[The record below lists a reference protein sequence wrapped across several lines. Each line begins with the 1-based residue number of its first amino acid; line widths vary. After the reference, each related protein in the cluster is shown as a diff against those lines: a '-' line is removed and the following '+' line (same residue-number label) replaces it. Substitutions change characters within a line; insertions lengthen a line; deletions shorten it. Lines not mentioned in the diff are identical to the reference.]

1 MAAGDNQAGVV
12 LSLLDRLIDLD
23 PESKREARSN
33 PWEEMRALKLS
44 LCRDLTALLNTRRAE
59 EDFAASYEESTN
71 SLLSFGV
78 ADFTSYDLKSGAD
91 QERVR
96 RSIERA
102 VRQFEPRLARVT
114 VSVEEPDPLKPVLQF
129 QIAAMM
135 RTEPASESVV
145 FDVTLQRE
153 SRRMAVSGGSA

>member
-1 MAAGDNQAGVV
+1 MATSDNQAGVV

-23 PESKREARSN
+23 PDSRREARSN
-33 PWEEMRALKLS
+33 PWDEMRDLKAS

-59 EDFAASYEESTN
+59 EDFPAGFEESTN

-78 ADFTSYDLKSGAD
+78 VDFTAHDLKSGVE
-91 QERVR
+91 QERLR

-102 VRQFEPRLARVT
+102 VRQFEPRLAGVT
-114 VSVEEPDPLKPVLQF
+114 VTIEEPDPLKPVLQF
-129 QIAAMM
+129 QIAAVL
-135 RTEPASESVV
+135 RVEPSSESVV

-153 SRRMAVSGGSA
+153 SRRMAVSGGTS